1 MKCDGTLDANDI
13 DANDIDA
20 NDIDA
25 NPTLALRGA
34 SRAAES
40 FSWYGRLM
48 ITQVPEDNV

>member
-1 MKCDGTLDANDI
+1 MKCDGTL

-40 FSWYGRLM
+40 FFVVR
-48 ITQVPEDNV
+48 

>member
-1 MKCDGTLDANDI
+1 MKCDGTL

-34 SRAAES
+34 SRGGV
-40 FSWYGRLM
+40 FFVVR
-48 ITQVPEDNV
+48 